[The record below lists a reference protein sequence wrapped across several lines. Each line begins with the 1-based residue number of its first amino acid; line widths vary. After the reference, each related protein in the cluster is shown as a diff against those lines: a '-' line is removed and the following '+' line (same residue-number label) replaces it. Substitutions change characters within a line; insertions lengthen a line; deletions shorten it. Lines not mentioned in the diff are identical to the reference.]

1 MDKKSAVSK
10 VITTLRLKSADEHIS
25 RRYILKLLE
34 DSAKN
39 LISHKL
45 LDRSIGQEYNLY
57 SQLTCVE
64 MRRIEK
70 IECPFIEFNTC
81 SILMKSV
88 KPLPESVYSRLGASI
103 KEVTSIDGQY
113 DFTVVEPRQYRR
125 NKERKYQQKKQIYC
139 FVDSDRHLYIAD
151 HEIYAVN
158 VKEITMD
165 THLVDG
171 FNSCKKCDEC
181 KSPWLS
187 PFICPDKLISTVFNE
202 VYQTLGV
209 YKQIPPDENQNGNE
223 NIKN

>member
-1 MDKKSAVSK
+1 M
-10 VITTLRLKSADEHIS
+10 
-25 RRYILKLLE
+25 
-34 DSAKN
+34 
-39 LISHKL
+39 
-45 LDRSIGQEYNLY
+45 
-57 SQLTCVE
+57 
-64 MRRIEK
+64 
-70 IECPFIEFNTC
+70 
-81 SILMKSV
+81 
-88 KPLPESVYSRLGASI
+88 
-103 KEVTSIDGQY
+103 
-113 DFTVVEPRQYRR
+113 
-125 NKERKYQQKKQIYC
+125 
-139 FVDSDRHLYIAD
+139 
-151 HEIYAVN
+151 N